1 MEPEPGG
8 GGDVADGIVE
18 EHDVVGLYGVPL
30 AEDLEDRR
38 IGLGDS
44 VVTRQDDVVHCVEH
58 VVRASDER
66 ERLGREVREADHSE
80 PGAEELGDQVG
91 RPRYGPGNRFD
102 PTVSPCFERNARVG
116 VALDQVRDEFGE
128 RHAEVEPKVLV
139 GREHVGEEVL
149 HLVMIGED
157 LAKEVAWVPVHD
169 DSSEVERD
177 AGDVAELV
185 GGGFRARRVH
195 RVQRLRRGCG
205 EESIAGAEERGFYAP
220 GVSARVLDGEA
231 AAEAVRFDLAGRVA
245 ALRARGVVPGL
256 GTILVGDDGPSRRYV
271 DMKHRDAA
279 DLGLHSVQ
287 VELGVNATQAEANAA
302 VDRLNADPSVHAF
315 ILQYPFP
322 SGLDFS
328 EAMERVHPHKDAD
341 GLLPHNLGRL
351 VMGLDAP
358 LACTPAGILR
368 LLAHHGVSVSGR
380 HVVVVG
386 RGLTIGRPLANL
398 LALKRPDAN
407 AAVTVVHT
415 GVADIGRFT
424 RTADVV
430 VAAAGVP
437 GLVTADMVAPG
448 AVVVAAGVSFVDGR
462 VVSDV
467 ADDVAEVA
475 SWLSPRVGGVGPM
488 TRAMLMSNAVDAAE
502 RALAESEGGLR

>member
-1 MEPEPGG
+1 M
-8 GGDVADGIVE
+8 
-18 EHDVVGLYGVPL
+18 
-30 AEDLEDRR
+30 
-38 IGLGDS
+38 
-44 VVTRQDDVVHCVEH
+44 
-58 VVRASDER
+58 
-66 ERLGREVREADHSE
+66 
-80 PGAEELGDQVG
+80 
-91 RPRYGPGNRFD
+91 
-102 PTVSPCFERNARVG
+102 
-116 VALDQVRDEFGE
+116 
-128 RHAEVEPKVLV
+128 
-139 GREHVGEEVL
+139 
-149 HLVMIGED
+149 
-157 LAKEVAWVPVHD
+157 
-169 DSSEVERD
+169 
-177 AGDVAELV
+177 
-185 GGGFRARRVH
+185 
-195 RVQRLRRGCG
+195 
-205 EESIAGAEERGFYAP
+205 
-220 GVSARVLDGEA
+220 
-231 AAEAVRFDLAGRVA
+231 A